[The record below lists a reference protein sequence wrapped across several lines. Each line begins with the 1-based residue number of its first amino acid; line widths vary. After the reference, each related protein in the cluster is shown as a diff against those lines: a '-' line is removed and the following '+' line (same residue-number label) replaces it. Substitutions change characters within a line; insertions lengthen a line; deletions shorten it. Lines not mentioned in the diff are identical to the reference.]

1 MKAFG
6 PFRLDTVNHCL
17 WRGQERASLT
27 PKGFDVLRYLVEHA
41 DRLVT
46 PDELL
51 EALWPETYVNPE
63 GIRKYILEIRKVLG
77 DRPDQPAF
85 IETLP
90 KRGYQ
95 FVASL
100 TEDSKTIEWES
111 LPQPTGNIVG
121 RQTGLARLDGYLRR
135 ALDAE
140 RQIVFV
146 TGEAGIGKTTLVDV
160 FQRQASQIPNLRT
173 ARGQCIE
180 GFGGIEAYYPML
192 EALGSLLQSPD
203 SSSLV
208 QMLAQRAPT
217 WLIQFPALV
226 KSEQRESLQTEIL
239 GSTRERMVRELCE
252 ALDIIT
258 AETPL
263 MVVLEDLHWVD
274 PSTLDL
280 ISALARRRDPARLLV
295 IGTYR
300 PVDVVLSQGPL
311 KALKQDLLV
320 RGLCHELAIE
330 CLEESDVADYLA
342 RTFTA
347 ESMPPGFPGLIHHNS
362 GGNPLFM
369 SAIVQDMLNKGLIAE
384 DQGKMILIAPIEEL
398 YPGIPETLQQML
410 EIQLERLSPEDR
422 KVLQSGSVAGERFS
436 IWAASVMLGESP
448 ASIEERCERLAN
460 RQQFIRSVGIQD
472 APNGSASEHY
482 EFRHSLYRQ
491 ALNRSLSGPS
501 RAQLH
506 LRLGEQLMP
515 ICAAGKSEL
524 ASELALHF
532 QEGRDYQRA
541 ARCLML
547 AAENTQKR
555 FSYRDSIQVLRQA
568 LELASRQGPSTRIEL
583 EIPLYQR
590 IADTQFALGEMSA
603 SVEAYGTAADLAAQ
617 AGLRAQ
623 QVTLLTQMALPAWFI
638 DQGLGDQVRGA
649 QVLQQAL
656 EVSRSLSD
664 PLLLA
669 RTELAAAC
677 FRLLYDSWRAED
689 LEVCVNAEKVIR
701 SLDGP
706 ASPLH
711 VYHIYVQV
719 LKGQVQQALEEADVM
734 MSNATSPTA
743 HVGAFGGKGLGLFST
758 GRYGEMLRNV
768 RRERELARKNESEAW
783 MWVLAEAWLRLL
795 CFDFEG
801 VRRVAEIT
809 MASDVESH
817 AIWTRTAARI
827 AAGYAEISRG
837 NHDKA
842 WESFAEVRDYEVT
855 PKFFLHWHWR
865 MHAELGA
872 TEARLSAGDIQN
884 ARREADGFLQSAL
897 SVADPNL
904 RAFAWEINSRVARAE
919 RNAQRARECVDNAL
933 AVLDKFEIPVSGW
946 QVHRTAW
953 DICRDEG
960 DHEKAESHRLRASNL
975 IMKIANSFEQD
986 EPLRQCFL
994 GIPPVRR
1001 LFEEASSA

>member
-17 WRGQERASLT
+17 WRGEERAPFT
-27 PKGFDVLRYLVEHA
+27 PKAFDVLRYLVEHA

-46 PDELL
+46 QNELL

-77 DRPDQPAF
+77 DRPDKPAF

-95 FVASL
+95 FVASV
-100 TEDSKTIEWES
+100 TEDSKATDRES
-111 LPQPTGNIVG
+111 LPQLAGNIVG
-121 RQTGLARLDGYLRR
+121 RQGGLVRLEGHLRR

-146 TGEAGIGKTTLVDV
+146 TGEAGIGKTTLVDL
-160 FQRQASQIPNLRT
+160 FQRQTSQIPNLKIV
-173 ARGQCIE
+173 RGQCIE
-180 GFGGIEAYYPML
+180 GFGGIEPYYPML
-192 EALGSLLQSPD
+192 EALGSLLQGAD

-208 QMLAQRAPT
+208 QMLSQRAPT
-217 WLIQFPALV
+217 WLIQFPAFM

-252 ALDIIT
+252 VLEIIT

-280 ISALARRRDPARLLV
+280 ISALARRRDPARLLLV
-295 IGTYR
+295 GTYR

-311 KALKQDLLV
+311 KSLKQDLLV

-347 ESMPPGFPGLIHHNS
+347 ESIPFGFSALIHHNS

-384 DQGKMILIAPIEEL
+384 DQGRMILSAPLDEL

-410 EIQLERLSPEDR
+410 DIQLELLSPEDR

-436 IWAASVMLGESP
+436 VWAAGVMLDESP

-460 RQQFIRSVGIQD
+460 RQRFIRPLGIHD
-472 APNGSASEHY
+472 APNGSASAHY
-482 EFRHSLYRQ
+482 EFRHALYRQ

-515 ICAAGKSEL
+515 ICAAGKPEL

-532 QEGRDYQRA
+532 EEGRDYERA
-541 ARCLML
+541 ARCLMV
-547 AAENTQKR
+547 AAENTQRR
-555 FSYRDSIQVLRQA
+555 FSYRDAIQVLRQA
-568 LELASRQGPSTRIEL
+568 LELVSRQGPSTTREL
-583 EIPLYQR
+583 EIQMLQR
-590 IADTQFALGEMSA
+590 IGDGQFTLGEMSE
-603 SVEAYGTAADLAAQ
+603 SIETYQTAADLAAQ
-617 AGLRAQ
+617 AGLGTE
-623 QVTLLTQMALPAWFI
+623 QVAILTQMALPVWFT
-638 DQGLGDQVRGA
+638 DQGRPDQVRGT
-649 QVLQQAL
+649 QVLEQAL
-656 EVSRSLSD
+656 RVSRSLSD

-677 FRLLYDSWRAED
+677 FRLLYDSWRRED
-689 LEVCVNAEKVIR
+689 VDACTRSEATIR
-701 SLDGP
+701 SLAGP
-706 ASPLH
+706 ASPLP
-711 VYHIYVQV
+711 VYHIYVRV
-719 LKGQVQQALEEADVM
+719 LRGEHENALEAADTLIY
-734 MSNATSPTA
+734 NATSPGAYTL
-743 HVGAFGGKGLGLFST
+743 AFGGKCLLLLSS
-758 GRYGEMLRNV
+758 GRFGEMLRIV
-768 RRERELARKNESEAW
+768 RRERESARKNDSEGWIWA
-783 MWVLAEAWLRLL
+783 LGEASLRLL

-801 VRRVAEIT
+801 VRHLSEIA
-809 MASDVESH
+809 MSSDVESH

-827 AAGYAEISRG
+827 AAGYAEISNG
-837 NHDKA
+837 NHERA
-842 WESFAEVRDYEVT
+842 WESFGEVRDYEIT
-855 PKFFLHWHWR
+855 PKFFMHWHWR

-872 TEARLSAGDIQN
+872 TEARLSAGDIPN

-919 RNAQRARECVDNAL
+919 GNAQRARGCIDNAL

-946 QVHRTAW
+946 QVQRTAW

-960 DHEKAESHRLRASNL
+960 DHEEAENHRRRASKL
-975 IMKIANSFEQD
+975 IMKIAESFERD
-986 EPLRQCFL
+986 EPLRECFL
-994 GIPPVRR
+994 GVPPVRR
-1001 LFEEASSA
+1001 VFEEATSA